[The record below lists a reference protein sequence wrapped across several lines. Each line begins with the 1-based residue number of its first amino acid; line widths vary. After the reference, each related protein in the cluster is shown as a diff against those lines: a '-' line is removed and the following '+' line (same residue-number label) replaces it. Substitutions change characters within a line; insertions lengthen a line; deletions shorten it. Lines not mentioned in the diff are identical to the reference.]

1 MQKYQTLRLNIVLYL
16 SDYKKITS
24 KILDVKIKER
34 ELVDKSDISEFT
46 DNSDSDKKIATITTN
61 PELKAEQDKIVK
73 LQAFDSSFFRVKS
86 DFEDGGAQNYLVFQQ
101 IFKYFKF
108 IINSS
113 SITKWTCKVL
123 LKKVLQR
130 LHQKIIFLQSNVLMI
145 ALKYK

>member
-61 PELKAEQDKIVK
+61 PELKAE
-73 LQAFDSSFFRVKS
+73 
-86 DFEDGGAQNYLVFQQ
+86 
-101 IFKYFKF
+101 
-108 IINSS
+108 
-113 SITKWTCKVL
+113 
-123 LKKVLQR
+123 
-130 LHQKIIFLQSNVLMI
+130 
-145 ALKYK
+145 